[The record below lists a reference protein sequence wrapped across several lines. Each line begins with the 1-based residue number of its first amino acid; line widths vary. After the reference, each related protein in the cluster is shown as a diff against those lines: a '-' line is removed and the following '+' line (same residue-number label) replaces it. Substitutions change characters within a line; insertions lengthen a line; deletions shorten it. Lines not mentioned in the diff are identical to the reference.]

1 MKKFS
6 GRKIDRTRQK
16 RRWLAALCIA
26 ALFAITGVWEP
37 MMTVEAAPQNQQP
50 VVTPAAGMLYT
61 GAGAEIFAQPDPS
74 TLVAVFPG
82 DVPVQVTGMTDNGY
96 FQILW
101 QGATYYAYGQALSM
115 SIGTQAYKLTY
126 VDAKAALVGDLNTG
140 ALIYA
145 QGATERLAPASTTK
159 IMTALLVLEAVE
171 QGKLALDTPL
181 MVTPTALAGIPN
193 DASHVSPRLKTG
205 EVLNVMELLECVM
218 VKSDCH
224 ACNVLAEAVA
234 GDVNTFV
241 VMMNARAIQLG
252 CVDTNFVNSSGY
264 PDSNHYTNAYSL
276 FLIMKEAMKY
286 PTFQAIINLPAVTI
300 PATNLS
306 PERTFTSTDQLILP
320 GEYYNPYVIGG
331 KTGTAEAS
339 GACFVAAAN
348 RDGKSVVSVVL
359 GAGTKLMSDGSTK
372 RQQFSETNKLLEIG
386 LAK

>member
-1 MKKFS
+1 
-6 GRKIDRTRQK
+6 
-16 RRWLAALCIA
+16 
-26 ALFAITGVWEP
+26 
-37 MMTVEAAPQNQQP
+37 MTVEAAQENQQP
-50 VVTPAAGMLYT
+50 AVTEASGILYT
-61 GAGAEIFAQPDPS
+61 GAGAEIFAQPDPT
-74 TLVAVFPG
+74 TLMAVFPG
-82 DVPVQVTGMTDNGY
+82 DVPVQVTGVTDNGY
-96 FQILW
+96 FRILW
-101 QGATYYAYGQALSM
+101 EGVTYYACGQALSM
-115 SIGTQAYKLTY
+115 ITGTQAYKLTY

-145 QGATERLAPASTTK
+145 QGATDRLAPASTTK

-181 MVTPTALAGIPN
+181 IVTPTALSGVPN
-193 DASHVSPRLKTG
+193 DASHVSPRLKAG
-205 EVLNVMELLECVM
+205 EMMNVMSLLECVM

-241 VMMNARAIQLG
+241 GMMNARAVQLG
-252 CVDTNFVNSSGY
+252 CVDTNFVNASGY

-306 PERTFTSTDQLILP
+306 RERSFLSTDQLILP
-320 GEYYNPYVIGG
+320 GEYYNPDVIGG
-331 KTGTAEAS
+331 KTGTSQSS
-339 GACFVAAAN
+339 GSCFVAAAS
-348 RDGKSVVSVVL
+348 REGKSVVSVVL
-359 GAGTKLMSDGSTK
+359 GAGTRLMADGSTK